1 MDKIND
7 ILTRGVENIISN
19 REELEKLLQ
28 SGKKLNVYNGA
39 DPTAIHLH
47 IGNAVPLRKLQQ
59 LVELGHNVTFLVGNF
74 TALIGDNS
82 DKESERP
89 QLTREQIEI
98 NFADYKKQAQK
109 ILDFSKVRIVYNGDW
124 LKKLTFKD
132 VIELCR
138 HFSVGDF
145 VSRELIKKRMTAGE
159 RVRLDELLYPVMQG
173 YDSYYLDTDI
183 QLGGTDQTF
192 NMQAGRTLQKDLR
205 NKESFI
211 IANNFL
217 EGTDGR
223 KMSKSWGNAIWLD
236 DSPDDMYG
244 KTMSIKDDLI
254 VRYFELA
261 TNLPMA
267 EISKLESRLK
277 SGENPM
283 TLKKELAFQ
292 IVSELHSNEDAQKA
306 QESFETTFQKGDP
319 SSADIPTFSVP
330 TTDLQIEELL
340 VTTKLVDSRSEAK
353 RLVEQ
358 NAVEINDE
366 TKKSRE
372 VVKIK
377 SGDIIKVGKRKFL
390 KFVWTF
396 SKNTNGLWKS

>member
-390 KFVWTF
+390 KFV
-396 SKNTNGLWKS
+396 